1 MPAFG
6 PSDTS
11 EPPAARPVA
20 LKRVTEEPAFVLHR
34 YDWSET
40 SLVLE
45 VFTRHFGR
53 IALVAKG
60 VKRPTSQFRPVLL
73 PLQPLQVSWTGEAE
87 VRTLKSAQWQGG
99 HVMPTGEALM
109 SGSYLNELLMRLLAR
124 DDPHASLFDHFT
136 MAVRLLAEKSD
147 AQHVILRA
155 FELLLLRDV
164 GLLPD
169 LAHEANTLAPL
180 SPDVRYVLT
189 PESGLRAAHDDDPH
203 WLSGEQWH
211 NLQAAM
217 DGPAPFVTTLRACAN
232 ALQALRP
239 QLRHLLHYHCGV
251 RVFKTRQ
258 LMLDVQAMTRPR
270 STGAFAPGDMATPNP
285 EPSA

>member
-1 MPAFG
+1 M
-6 PSDTS
+6 
-11 EPPAARPVA
+11 A

-45 VFTRHFGR
+45 VFTRHHGR

-73 PLQPLQVSWTGEAE
+73 PLQPLQVSWTGDAE

-99 HVMPTGEALM
+99 HVMPTGEALI
-109 SGSYLNELLMRLLAR
+109 SGCYLNELLMRLLAR
-124 DDPHASLFDHFT
+124 DDPHESLFDHFT
-136 MAVRLLAEKSD
+136 TAVQLLAEKSD
-147 AQHVILRA
+147 AQQVILRA

-169 LAHEANTLAPL
+169 LGQEANTLAALDPQAL
-180 SPDVRYVLT
+180 YALT
-189 PESGLRAAHDDDPH
+189 PESGLRVAHSDDTYP
-203 WLSGEQWH
+203 LSGEQWLA
-211 NLQAAM
+211 LQLAM
-217 DGPAPFVTTLRACAN
+217 GGPAPFIATLQACAG

-239 QLRHLLHYHCGV
+239 QLRHMLHYHCGV
-251 RVFKTRQ
+251 RAFKTRQ

-270 STGAFAPGDMATPNP
+270 LVQVQTFGKQETHNP
-285 EPSA
+285 EPSP